1 MENHKTSKTKK
12 RRRHACIRCHSI
24 RNHVPPKS
32 LRFAPD
38 ESRRAQS
45 LFQISQEV
53 RKKQIARQP
62 SFAESIWNLLRFQTW
77 HHWVLLGAIF
87 PAAVLLILFSGHFRG
102 SGGTPPAAC
111 SVFAALAGNIC
122 ISSVARLF
130 SHNMAELEKTF
141 YLDLKLMVCIQMLE
155 GAVTDLP
162 ALALLAAFF
171 GNRCEN
177 GFLAFLLYLLVPF
190 LWSNAFYL
198 HMLIHLRSIFS
209 GFWQTACGL
218 LCGLLA
224 LFPAA
229 WKQAYAAGAVPVW
242 ALLSAGGFVM
252 LAFEIYHMF
261 RNIENG
267 EKICLN

>member
-1 MENHKTSKTKK
+1 
-12 RRRHACIRCHSI
+12 
-24 RNHVPPKS
+24 
-32 LRFAPD
+32 
-38 ESRRAQS
+38 
-45 LFQISQEV
+45 
-53 RKKQIARQP
+53 
-62 SFAESIWNLLRFQTW
+62 
-77 HHWVLLGAIF
+77 
-87 PAAVLLILFSGHFRG
+87 
-102 SGGTPPAAC
+102 
-111 SVFAALAGNIC
+111 
-122 ISSVARLF
+122 
-130 SHNMAELEKTF
+130 MAELEKTF

-155 GAVTDLP
+155 GAVADLP

-198 HMLIHLRSIFS
+198 HI
-209 GFWQTACGL
+209 WQTACGL

-242 ALLSAGGFVM
+242 ALLSAGGFFM